1 MKCVRVETPE
11 YMRAHIF
18 PERRI
23 ARGKRAARHQATK
36 EVQAKYNAKMAQNKL
51 TDLIENNFTPEGW
64 TIHPTYDAANLP
76 EDEAGAMKCF
86 AKWVRKL
93 RALIK
98 SRGADPAELKYINIL
113 QHGRRSDRLHHH
125 VIIEGP
131 TLTLEDLEN
140 SWVYGVS
147 NPHHLKFAESGVEG
161 LSRYLMRGS
170 ALFKRWTCSRNLKRP
185 EPYDHG
191 PNELRRAEVEY
202 INEHPEDRERIEKM
216 FPGWRVA
223 AVETTPDTVPDK
235 FGLFV
240 VIHLYR
246 EDNRYFTRDRN
257 GFIHYG
263 LRPERTER

>member
-11 YMRAHIF
+11 YMRAHLF

-23 ARGKRAARHQATK
+23 ARGKRAARHQATS
-36 EVQAKYNAKMAQNKL
+36 EVQARYNAKMAKHKL
-51 TDLIENNFTPEGW
+51 TDLIENNFTPDGW
-64 TIHPTYDAANLP
+64 VVHPTYDEHNLP
-76 EDEAGAMKCF
+76 EDESAAMKIF
-86 AKWVRKL
+86 AKWIRRL

-98 SRGADPAELKYINIL
+98 ERGGDATALKYINIL

-131 TLTLEDLEN
+131 SLTLEDLEGT
-140 SWVYGVS
+140 WIYGVS
-147 NPHHLKFAESGVEG
+147 NPHHLKFAECGVDG
-161 LSRYLMRGS
+161 LSAYLMRGS

-185 EPYDHG
+185 QPYDHG
-191 PNELRRAEVEY
+191 PNELRRADVEY
-202 INEHPEDRERIEKM
+202 INAHPEDREKIEKL

-223 AVETTPDTVPDK
+223 EVETTPDSVPDR

-246 EDNRYFTRDRN
+246 DDGKFFRRDAN

-263 LRPERTER
+263 LKEA